1 MEPYSGSHPPGP
13 LAADYLR
20 FYSRQFRTVVFP
32 RQVLTHNRRMTI
44 PDPRA
49 EVAAVFNRV
58 APGYDNPAMRF
69 FPFCADRLI
78 VRLNPARG
86 AKILDVATG
95 TGVVSLAAA
104 QAVGNEGR
112 VMAIDLAENM
122 LDRLQEKIVKF
133 GIPNIDLHVMDAS
146 ALEFRRGYFDHV
158 VCSFGIFFLH
168 DMAAG
173 LREWMRVTKPG
184 GRILF
189 TVFGK
194 QAFQPMMEM
203 FIRRMERYG
212 VNVPDKQAPLAD
224 PESCL
229 QMLNNAGLENPE
241 VHSEQLG
248 YHLKDEEQWWEVVWN
263 SAMRG
268 WVEMIPSDRLDM
280 FRTEHLAEVRTLMNE
295 QGLWLN
301 VETLFAGG
309 TKPSNV

>member
-1 MEPYSGSHPPGP
+1 M
-13 LAADYLR
+13 
-20 FYSRQFRTVVFP
+20 
-32 RQVLTHNRRMTI
+32 NRLSPQQQTAGI
-44 PDPRA
+44 
-49 EVAAVFNRV
+49 FNRV
-58 APGYDNPAMRF
+58 AGGYDDAALRF
-69 FPFCADRLI
+69 FPFAADRLI
-78 VRLNPARG
+78 LRLNPVPG
-86 AKILDVATG
+86 AKVLDVATG
-95 TGVVSLAAA
+95 TGVAALAAV
-104 QAVGNEGR
+104 QAVGEKGR
-112 VMAIDLAENM
+112 VIAVDLAENM
-122 LDRLQEKIVKF
+122 LDRLQEKIDKF
-133 GIPNIDLHVMDAS
+133 GIRNIDLHVMDAA

-158 VCSFGIFFLH
+158 ICSFGIFFLP
-168 DMAAG
+168 DMTAG
-173 LREWMRVTKPG
+173 LREWVRVTKPG
-184 GRILF
+184 GRVLF

-194 QAFQPMMEM
+194 QAFQPMMDM

-229 QMLNNAGLENPE
+229 KLLNDAGLENPE
-241 VHSEQLG
+241 VHAEQLG

-309 TKPSNV
+309 TKPSKV

>member
-1 MEPYSGSHPPGP
+1 
-13 LAADYLR
+13 
-20 FYSRQFRTVVFP
+20 
-32 RQVLTHNRRMTI
+32 MTR

-49 EVAAVFNRV
+49 EAAAVFNRV
-58 APGYDNPAMRF
+58 AFGYDNPAMRF
-69 FPFCADRLI
+69 PPFCADRLI

-86 AKILDVATG
+86 AKILDVAAG
-95 TGVVSLAAA
+95 TGVVSMAAA

-146 ALEFRRGYFDHV
+146 VLEFRRGYFDHV
-158 VCSFGIFFLH
+158 VCSFGIFFLP

-173 LREWMRVTKPG
+173 LQEWMRVTKPG
-184 GRILF
+184 GRVLF

-212 VNVPDKQAPLAD
+212 ASVPDRQAPLAD

-229 QMLNNAGLENPE
+229 KLLNDAGLENSE
-241 VHSEQLG
+241 VHAEQLG

-268 WVEMIPSDRLDM
+268 WVEKIPSDRLDS
-280 FRTEHLAEVRTLMNE
+280 FRAEHLAEVRTLMGE

-309 TKPSNV
+309 TKPSSV